1 MISLAFVGNP
11 NTGKTALINAIAGS
25 DLEVGNWPGVTVEKK
40 EAHFVY
46 EGEKISLVD
55 LPGAYTLSPY
65 SIEEKITRNTLA
77 FGKIDGI
84 IDVIDTTNLSRNL
97 YLTLELIDMQKP
109 MVLAL
114 NMFDD
119 FTKRGYR
126 LDIQKLEAILGAD
139 AIPTVASKGL
149 GAKKLI
155 ASAVNA
161 VKARKIPHIQ
171 PYQEHIEKEIAFLQ
185 KKLARYPNLPY
196 PPRLFSIK
204 LIEGDEF
211 AIELAR
217 KAEAEDVIEFAKE
230 ARGRLE
236 RHMKLPIKTII
247 TRARYEVI
255 DHIIDEVLTKP
266 VVDKVVLS
274 ERIDNIVLHRF
285 AAIPIFLVTMF
296 LMFKFTFDASA
307 PLVEW
312 MGDFFDSYVG
322 KYLTLGMEGIAPPWA
337 ISLLRDG
344 LVSGVGLVLSFLPL
358 LFILYFFMAILEE
371 SGYMA
376 RVSFLLDRLAS
387 KLGIKGNAFISLI
400 VGFGCN
406 VPAVYSTRTLTS
418 YRERII
424 TMLMIPLMSCSAR
437 LPIYALFTALF
448 FTSHQA
454 LVIMSLYALGVGVA
468 LLIAYIADKIL
479 PKSEQKPFLMELPT
493 YHMPTMRA
501 VWALMKPKLEDFIVR
516 AGTLIVAASI
526 VLWAI
531 VNLPAG
537 SRPENSYLATAAR
550 SVTPIF
556 KPAGFGDHWEPV
568 AALIPGTLA
577 KEVVIG
583 SLGTIYGVETASSK
597 SGSAKPDFMSDT
609 IDMLRCLKNAL
620 INSVLALGHIRIETL
635 QTEREPTPLQV
646 KLKEQFPS
654 PLNAYAYMVFILL
667 YIPCVSTMAAIKQE
681 FGWRWLLFEVAF
693 LPLLAYGFSVAIY
706 QAGLFFAS

>member
-40 EAHFVY
+40 EARFLY
-46 EGEKISLVD
+46 EKEEVSLVD
-55 LPGAYTLSPY
+55 LPGTYTLSPY
-65 SIEEKITRNTLA
+65 SMEEKITRDTLA
-77 FGKIDGI
+77 LGKIDGI

-97 YLTLELIDMQKP
+97 YLTLELVDMQKP

-119 FTKRGYR
+119 FTRRGYA
-126 LDIQKLEAILGAD
+126 LDIGKLEKILGVD
-139 AIPTVASKGL
+139 AVATIASKGV
-149 GAKKLI
+149 GAKRVI
-155 ASAVNA
+155 ASAVKA
-161 VKARKIPHIQ
+161 VKEKRVPRIQ

-185 KKLARYPNLPY
+185 KRLAQYPDVPY

-211 AIELAR
+211 AIQRAKRAGAGDIL
-217 KAEAEDVIEFAKE
+217 DFAKE

-236 RHMKLPIKTII
+236 RHMKLPIKTIV

-255 DHIIDEVLTKP
+255 DRILDEVLTKP
-266 VVDKVVLS
+266 MVDKVVLS
-274 ERIDNIVLHRF
+274 ERIDNIVLNRY
-285 AAIPIFLVTMF
+285 AAIPVFLLTMY
-296 LMFKFTFDASA
+296 LMFKFTFDGSA

-312 MGDFFDSYVG
+312 MGGFFDGYVG
-322 KYLTLGMEGIAPPWA
+322 KYLRFWMEGFAPPWA
-337 ISLLRDG
+337 VSLVTEG
-344 LVSGVGLVLSFLPL
+344 LVGGVGLVLSFLPL
-358 LFILYFFMAILEE
+358 LFFLYFFMALLEE

-376 RVSFLLDRLAS
+376 RVSFLLDKLAS

-406 VPAVYSTRTLTS
+406 VPAVYSTRALTS
-418 YRERII
+418 RRERIV

-448 FTSHQA
+448 FASHQA
-454 LVIMSLYALGVGVA
+454 LVIMSLYGLGVALA
-468 LLIAYIADKIL
+468 LLIAFIADKLL
-479 PKSEQKPFLMELPT
+479 PVSGEKPFLLELPT

-501 VWALMKPKLEDFIVR
+501 VWALMKPKLADFIVR

-526 VLWAI
+526 ALWAI
-531 VNLPAG
+531 VNLPSG
-537 SRPENSYLATAAR
+537 TEPQNSYLAKAAK

-583 SLGTIYGVETASSK
+583 SLGTIYGVETASRTDR
-597 SGSAKPDFMSDT
+597 PQRYDFVSDT
-609 IDMLRCLKNAL
+609 FEELRRLKNAL
-620 INSVLALGHIRIETL
+620 IDAALHLGNIRIETL
-635 QTEREPTPLQV
+635 HTDGQSTPLKS
-646 KLKEQFPS
+646 KLKAHFPS
-654 PLNAYAYMVFILL
+654 PLNAYSYMVFVLL
-667 YIPCVSTMAAIKQE
+667 YIPCVSTMAAIKHE
-681 FGWRWLLFEVAF
+681 FGWRWLLFEVLF
-693 LPLLAYGFSVAIY
+693 LPFLAYGISVAIY
-706 QAGLFFAS
+706 QAGTIFTS